1 MILVL
6 FYVWVGENGFFK
18 WLIYDISDNRKD
30 MRKVVFDDGDGNL
43 VVFWSFIVRYVYK
56 YLKIFE

>member
-1 MILVL
+1 MILVF

-30 MRKVVFDDGDGNL
+30 MRKVVFDDGDGDL

-56 YLKIFE
+56 YLEIFE